1 MRRAFTLFLALMI
14 FSGCLS
20 SSESDTKSETESLQT
35 TLEVFPSFNLSDEQN
50 RTHDYTLYE
59 AIPYVAYFSAS
70 WCTHCKPTLDALDQ
84 TIPEG
89 HLLVF
94 NKDPR
99 EEYSNMTEWKEY
111 MESELNRSLAHPFF
125 HAPSLAQSLNVSVIP
140 SMFFVNQD
148 GFISHQ
154 QEGLKN
160 RTIIQNQWD
169 LIYSEYSNNSAN
181 TD

>member
-1 MRRAFTLFLALMI
+1 MKRAVALFLVLLV

-20 SSESDTKSETESLQT
+20 SSESDAKSETESSQT
-35 TLEVFPSFNLSDEQN
+35 TLEAFPSFNLSDEQN
-50 RTHDYTLYE
+50 LTHDDTLYE

-70 WCTHCKPTLDALDQ
+70 WCTHCKTTLDALDQ
-84 TIPEG
+84 TIPDG

-99 EEYSNMTEWKEY
+99 EEHSNMTEWKEN
-111 MESELNRSLAHPFF
+111 MELELNRSLAHPFI

-160 RTIIQNQWD
+160 QTIIQNQWD
-169 LIYSEYSNNSAN
+169 LLYSEYSNNSAN